1 MTTTTTAGPV
11 GTSRRKFN
19 WAPVV
24 YLSPILAL
32 FLVFIVFPFA
42 RGIWF
47 SVNEVSFLGQPLG
60 FVGLDNFVSIVTGPN
75 FGRFALTSVIWTVG
89 AVTLQLVV
97 GAGGAFLLNQRFRLR
112 GAVRGLAMIP
122 WATPSVLVALMWLW
136 ILEPNNGL
144 LNKVLISAGAI
155 DAPVAWLG
163 SSDTALATLIFI
175 DAWQGVPFF
184 MVMILAAL
192 QGVPGELI
200 ESARTDG
207 AGHFGVFR
215 HVVLP
220 AIVPTVLITVV
231 LRLIWTANY
240 IDLTYVLTGGGP
252 AYATTTLP
260 LASYL
265 TAYKGGD
272 FGEGA
277 AYAMIQAAVLA
288 VMVVFYIRL
297 TSKGERR

>member
-1 MTTTTTAGPV
+1 MTVQATAGPV
-11 GTSRRKFN
+11 RTERRRFN

-24 YLSPILAL
+24 YLSPIITL

-47 SVNEVSFLGQPLG
+47 SLSEVSFLGEVQG
-60 FVGLDNFVSIVTGPN
+60 FVGITNYVSIIGDDL
-75 FGRFALTSVIWTVG
+75 FGRFAITSVIWTVG
-89 AVTLQLVV
+89 AVSLQLAV
-97 GAGGAFLLNQRFRLR
+97 GALGAFLLNQRFQLR

-144 LNKVLISAGAI
+144 LNKILLGVGIL
-155 DAPVAWLG
+155 DEPVAWLG
-163 SSDTALATLIFI
+163 SSDTALSTLILI
-175 DAWQGVPFF
+175 DVWQGVPFF

-192 QGVPGELI
+192 QGVPSELV

-207 AGHFGVFR
+207 AGNGGVLR
-215 HVVLP
+215 HVILP
-220 AIVPTVLITVV
+220 YILPTVFITVV

-252 AYATTTLP
+252 AYATTTIP

-265 TAYKGGD
+265 TAYKGGS

-277 AYAMIQAAVLA
+277 AYAMVQAAVLA
-288 VMVVFYIRL
+288 VMVVVYVRL
-297 TSKGERR
+297 TARGERR

>member
-1 MTTTTTAGPV
+1 MTTTTMAGPA
-11 GTSRRKFN
+11 RRPRRRIN

-32 FLVFIVFPFA
+32 FAIFIVFPFA
-42 RGIWF
+42 RSVWF
-47 SVNEVSFLGQPLG
+47 SLSDVSFLGEPLG
-60 FVGLDNFVSIVTGPN
+60 FVGFDNFIAVFEGPN
-75 FGRFALTSVIWTVG
+75 FGRFVGTSLIWTFGAVALQLIVG
-89 AVTLQLVV
+89 AT
-97 GAGGAFLLNQRFRLR
+97 GAFLLNQRFPLR
-112 GAVRGLAMIP
+112 GAVRGIAMIP

-144 LNKVLISAGAI
+144 LNKLLLEWGWISQPI
-155 DAPVAWLG
+155 AWLG
-163 SSDTALATLIFI
+163 SSDTALGTLIFI
-175 DAWQGVPFF
+175 DAWQGIPFF

-192 QGVPGELI
+192 QGVPHELK

-207 AGHFGVFR
+207 AGGRQVLW

-220 AIVPTVLITVV
+220 YILPTVLITVV

-252 AYATTTLP
+252 AYASTTIP

-272 FGEGA
+272 FGQGA
-277 AYAMIQAAVLA
+277 AYAMVQAAVLA
-288 VMVVFYIRL
+288 IMVVFYVRISARGD
-297 TSKGERR
+297 SR

>member
-1 MTTTTTAGPV
+1 MTTAGPV
-11 GTSRRKFN
+11 AKGRRKFN

-24 YLSPILAL
+24 YLSPILLL

-47 SVNEVSFLGQPLG
+47 SLSKVSFLGQAQG
-60 FVGLDNFVSIVTGPN
+60 FVGLDNFVAIVTDAN

-89 AVTLQLVV
+89 AVSLQLVI
-97 GAGGAFLLNQRFRLR
+97 GALGAFLLNQRFRLR
-112 GAVRGLAMIP
+112 GVVRGLAMIP
-122 WATPSVLVALMWLW
+122 WATPSVLVALMWMW
-136 ILEPNNGL
+136 TLEPNNGL
-144 LNKVLISAGAI
+144 LNKTLAAMGLIDRPI
-155 DAPVAWLG
+155 AWLG
-163 SSDTALATLIFI
+163 TSDTALGTLIFI
-175 DAWQGVPFF
+175 DAWQGIPFF

-192 QGVPGELI
+192 QGVPSELV

-207 AGHFGVFR
+207 AGHAGVFR
-215 HVVLP
+215 HVILP

-265 TAYKGGD
+265 TAYKGGS

-288 VMVVFYIRL
+288 VMVVVYVRL

>member
-1 MTTTTTAGPV
+1 MTTQITVGPV
-11 GTSRRKFN
+11 ARPRRSFN

-24 YLSPILAL
+24 YLSPILIL
-32 FLVFIVFPFA
+32 FAVFIAFPFA
-42 RGIWF
+42 RSVWF
-47 SVNEVSFLGQPLG
+47 SLNDVSFLGQPQG
-60 FVGLDNFVSIVTGPN
+60 FVGIDNFFAIFRDPN
-75 FGRFALTSVIWTVG
+75 FGRFTVTSLIWTFG
-89 AVTLQLVV
+89 AVSLQLAV
-97 GAGGAFLLNQRFRLR
+97 GLAGAFLLNQRFRLR
-112 GAVRGLAMIP
+112 GIVRGLAMIP

-144 LNKVLISAGAI
+144 LNNLLSNWGWI
-155 DAPVAWLG
+155 DQPIAWLG
-163 SSDTALATLIFI
+163 SSDTALGTLIFI
-175 DAWQGVPFF
+175 DAWQGIPFF

-192 QGVPGELI
+192 QGVPHELT

-207 AGHFGVFR
+207 AGTTAILR

-220 AIVPTVLITVV
+220 YILPTILITVV

-252 AYATTTLP
+252 AYATTTIP

-272 FGEGA
+272 FGQGA
-277 AYAMIQAAVLA
+277 AYAMVQAAVLA
-288 VMVVFYIRL
+288 VMVVLYVRL
-297 TSKGERR
+297 TSRGDNR